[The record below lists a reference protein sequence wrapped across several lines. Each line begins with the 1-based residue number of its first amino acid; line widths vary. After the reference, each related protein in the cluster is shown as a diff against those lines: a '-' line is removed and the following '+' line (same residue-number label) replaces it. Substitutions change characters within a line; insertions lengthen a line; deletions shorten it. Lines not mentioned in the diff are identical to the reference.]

1 MSASLVGSEMCIRDR
16 HRHSAR
22 HRRRQQTCFSVPGGV
37 RSKLRQRCASECDCL
52 LYTSDA
58 ADDM

>member
-16 HRHSAR
+16 TNKVALRLIMIMTLSVM
-22 HRRRQQTCFSVPGGV
+22 FSVP
-37 RSKLRQRCASECDCL
+37 CCL

-58 ADDM
+58 ADD

>member
-16 HRHSAR
+16 PTISGRPIGSGRGCSRAR
-22 HRRRQQTCFSVPGGV
+22 A
-37 RSKLRQRCASECDCL
+37 ASWRVVVVEPQACDCL